1 VLVADDKALVR
12 AGFRRLVEAEDDMT
26 VVGDYANG
34 RQAVDAVRT
43 HVPDVALLDIRMPE
57 MDGIEATRHIVEETD
72 TRVVI
77 LTLFDLDEYVYDAL
91 RAGASGFLLKD
102 SPPDQMLAAIRAA
115 HAGDALIAPSV
126 TKRLVAEFAAR
137 RPSLPADLTG
147 LTPRE
152 QDVLRWIAAGLSNAE
167 IAHTMFL
174 GEATVKTH
182 VGNIFAKLQVR
193 DRVQA
198 IVWAYESGAVQPG
211 HTQGQ

>member
-1 VLVADDKALVR
+1 
-12 AGFRRLVEAEDDMT
+12 M
-26 VVGDYANG
+26 
-34 RQAVDAVRT
+34 
-43 HVPDVALLDIRMPE
+43 
-57 MDGIEATRHIVEETD
+57 
-72 TRVVI
+72 
-77 LTLFDLDEYVYDAL
+77 LTTFDLDEYVYDAL